1 MFEKVLVPVD
11 FSRYS
16 QKVLDCVGEIPGLKE
31 IMLLHVVAR
40 GPIMRFWDP
49 VAEVRDDER
58 KLAEEAKR
66 IKLPNVAI
74 KTRSTFAVGGAGDV
88 VGSAIN
94 KIADEE
100 NVDLVIMGARGRS
113 LIGSDILGSSSRG
126 VLQLG
131 DRNLLIMRYKLLGD
145 MEKGSLE
152 KYCAR
157 IFSKVLVPTDL
168 SEPSEAATSLIKS
181 IPGIGEIILLYVVSR
196 GETKGEI
203 DTTTTSTTEK
213 LNEIASAWKQGNM
226 TVTPKVVVG
235 NAIEEIRR
243 AADEL
248 DVSLIAMS
256 AQGAASLKTGRIG
269 STAYDV
275 ANSSNRPVLIL
286 RPGGAISR

>member
-1 MFEKVLVPVD
+1 MFERVLVPIDFSKYSEKVLE
-11 FSRYS
+11 
-16 QKVLDCVGEIPGLKE
+16 CAGEIPGLKE
-31 IMLLHVVAR
+31 IILLHVVAR
-40 GPIMRFWDP
+40 GPIARFWDP
-49 VAEVRDDER
+49 VAEVRDAEK
-58 KLAEEAKR
+58 KLAKEVGR
-66 IKLPNVAI
+66 IKLPNISV
-74 KTRSTFAVGGAGDV
+74 KTRSTFAIGGAGDV

-113 LIGSDILGSSSRG
+113 IIGSDILGSSSRG
-126 VLQLG
+126 VLQYG
-131 DRNLLIMRYKLLGD
+131 DRNLLIMRYKMLGD
-145 MEKGSLE
+145 KGTGSLE
-152 KYCAR
+152 KYCAH

-181 IPGIGEIILLYVVSR
+181 LPGIGEIILLHIVSR

-203 DTTTTSTTEK
+203 DTATSSATVR
-213 LNEIASAWKQGNM
+213 LNEIASAWKQGN
-226 TVTPKVVVG
+226 VNATPTVVVG

-243 AADEL
+243 VADEQ

-256 AQGAASLKTGRIG
+256 AQGAAALRTGRMG

-286 RPGGAISR
+286 RPGRTVLP

>member
-1 MFEKVLVPVD
+1 MFKKVLVPID

-16 QKVLDCVGEIPGLKE
+16 QKVLECVGEIPGLTE
-31 IMLLHVVAR
+31 IVLLHVVAR
-40 GPIMRFWDP
+40 GPLMRFWDP
-49 VAEVRDDER
+49 VAEVRDAER
-58 KLAEEAKR
+58 KLAEETRR
-66 IKLPNVAI
+66 IKLPNVGV
-74 KTRSTFAVGGAGDV
+74 KTRATFAVGGAGDV
-88 VGSAIN
+88 VGSTIN

-100 NVDLVIMGARGRS
+100 NADLIIMGARGRS

-126 VLQLG
+126 VLRYG

-157 IFSKVLVPTDL
+157 IFSRVLVPTDL
-168 SEPSEAATSLIKS
+168 SEPSEAATSLIKNIS
-181 IPGIGEIILLYVVSR
+181 GIGEIILLYVVSR

-203 DTTTTSTTEK
+203 DTATTSATEK
-213 LNEIASAWKQGNM
+213 LNEIASAWKQGNVA
-226 TVTPKVVVG
+226 VTPKAVVG

-243 AADEL
+243 VADEL

-256 AQGAASLKTGRIG
+256 SQGATALKTGRIG

-275 ANSSNRPVLIL
+275 ANSSDRPVLIL
-286 RPGGAISR
+286 RPGRTISS

>member
-16 QKVLDCVGEIPGLKE
+16 QKVLECVGEIPGSKE
-31 IMLLHVVAR
+31 IVLSHVVAR
-40 GPIMRFWDP
+40 GPIARIWDP
-49 VAEVRDDER
+49 VAEVKNAER

-66 IKLPNVAI
+66 IKLPNVAV
-74 KTRSTFAVGGAGDV
+74 KTRATFAIGGAGDV

-94 KIADEE
+94 RMADEE
-100 NVDLVIMGARGRS
+100 NADLVIMGARGRS

-126 VLQLG
+126 VLQFG

-152 KYCAR
+152 KYCTR

-168 SEPSEAATSLIKS
+168 SEPSEAAISLVKS
-181 IPGIGEIILLYVVSR
+181 IPGIGEIFLLYVVSK

-203 DTTTTSTTEK
+203 DAAVSSATEK
-213 LNEIASAWKQGNM
+213 LNEMASAWKQSNV
-226 TVTPKVVVG
+226 TATPKVVVG

-243 AADEL
+243 AADEQ

-256 AQGAASLKTGRIG
+256 AQGATALKTGRIG

-275 ANSSNRPVLIL
+275 ANASNKPVLIL
-286 RPGGAISR
+286 RPNRTISS

>member
-1 MFEKVLVPVD
+1 MFERVLVPID
-11 FSRYS
+11 FSKYS
-16 QKVLDCVGEIPGLKE
+16 DKVLNCVGEIPGLKE
-31 IMLLHVVAR
+31 IVLLHVVAR

-49 VAEVRDDER
+49 VAEVKDAEK
-58 KLAEEAKR
+58 KLAEEAGR
-66 IKLPNVAI
+66 IKLTNASV

-88 VGSAIN
+88 VGGTIN

-100 NVDLVIMGARGRS
+100 NVDLVMMGARGRS
-113 LIGSDILGSSSRG
+113 LIGSEILGSSSRG
-126 VLQLG
+126 VLQFG

-168 SEPSEAATSLIKS
+168 SEPSEAAISFIKS

-196 GETKGEI
+196 GETKGEV
-203 DTTTTSTTEK
+203 DTATK
-213 LNEIASAWKQGNM
+213 NAAGRLNEIASAWKQANIA
-226 TVTPKVVVG
+226 VTPKVVTG

-243 AADEL
+243 EADEL

-256 AQGAASLKTGRIG
+256 AQGATALRRGTIG
-269 STAYDV
+269 STAYDI

-286 RPGGAISR
+286 RPGRTA